1 MAANLKD
8 EEEKDRRII
17 FVGEFAKETGYS
29 TRKLSSILSSSYFK
43 ISNATVSDYLH
54 RYMNMKRTDAD
65 AIRKTIEENKDVGIE
80 NERVRQRVIKSCNLI
95 MEGYKIEEISELL
108 GESYWT
114 IYRDITSRLK
124 QLDEDKYIEVKEE
137 LSKRSMENIEQRH
150 KH

>member
-1 MAANLKD
+1 MVRLRK
-8 EEEKDRRII
+8 
-17 FVGEFAKETGYS
+17 FLFSS
-29 TRKLSSILSSSYFK
+29 TKL
-43 ISNATVSDYLH
+43 
-54 RYMNMKRTDAD
+54 
-65 AIRKTIEENKDVGIE
+65 RKTIEENKDVGIK
-80 NERVRQRVIKSCNLI
+80 NEVVRQRVIKSCNLI

-137 LSKRSMENIEQRH
+137 LSKRSMENIDKRQ